1 MLYKDLLS
9 AANKYY
15 DIVFVDSGKHYNPL
29 EKKEPD
35 VDASLEDR
43 QAGGL
48 GIYLVKKI
56 MDKVE
61 YKYENLKNIFTISIN
76 LQK

>member
-1 MLYKDLLS
+1 M
-9 AANKYY
+9 NKQYL
-15 DIVFVDSGKHYNPL
+15 ITGATS
-29 EKKEPD
+29 
-35 VDASLEDR
+35 S
-43 QAGGL
+43 L